1 VVLGPLFLFN
11 NIFIKKNNMLFNLS
25 YKNNSGEQFSVFLSG
40 SNMSAAILY
49 CDANNF
55 SPIQISIQNSNLLL
69 SNPSSQTSYLVG
81 LKDSVTE
88 ATSSIIIFD
97 TFSNVESWIN
107 SQTNKI
113 VTTISL
119 QNRAFVQA

>member
-1 VVLGPLFLFN
+1 
-11 NIFIKKNNMLFNLS
+11 MLFNLS
-25 YKNNSGEQFSVFLSG
+25 YKNNSNEQFSVFLSG